1 MAEADQ
7 AIATGRQ
14 ALHIFRQIDSPRV
27 ADELQLFLDALPDD
41 RASGEFREQIR
52 EETAPEH
59 T

>member
-1 MAEADQ
+1 MGGSA
-7 AIATGRQ
+7 RKP
-14 ALHIFRQIDSPRV
+14 RPDSPRV
-27 ADELQLFLDALPDD
+27 ADELQLVLDALPDD